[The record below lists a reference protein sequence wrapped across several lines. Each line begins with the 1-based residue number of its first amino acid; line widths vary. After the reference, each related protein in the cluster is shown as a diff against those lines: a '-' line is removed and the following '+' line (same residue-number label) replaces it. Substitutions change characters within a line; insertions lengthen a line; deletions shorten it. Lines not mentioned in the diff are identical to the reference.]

1 MPDLKANSLV
11 GLVFDNPVVDA
22 ATGSISV
29 NIRITVIEASK
40 IDSIEVSLQ
49 PPYGPEKAPFEL
61 TQTGNGLEFQGT
73 IRLDPF
79 SEPGLWTTAKVTI
92 DRNERSD
99 LVYTKQDLDALGAR
113 FTTSFLIPNPRATLS
128 PVDGLTGE
136 RTLDLSTIPTT
147 LTGSDGIVDR
157 FRLQT
162 TAAPASPW
170 QIAGFNPIEDVLQI
184 PAELPNRT
192 ARPTFFTVAKVVV
205 PDRLLSKSE
214 FKSLRMQQKAA
225 SKSAKRIGRTG
236 HGFIYNQMTG
246 ELFIDT
252 NGSKKGFGKDGG
264 LLAVLEGTPSLS
276 SGNFQLF

>member
-1 MPDLKANSLV
+1 MSDPGAHSLV

-29 NIRITVIEASK
+29 NIRVTVIDASK

-49 PPYGPEKAPFEL
+49 PPSGPEKAPFEL

-92 DRNERSD
+92 DRSERSD

-136 RTLDLSTIPTT
+136 RTLELSTIPTT

-170 QIAGFNPIEDVLQI
+170 QISGFNPIEDVLQI
-184 PAELPNRT
+184 PVELPNRT

-276 SGNFQLF
+276 SSNFQLF